1 MLCLHD
7 ELLVHTPIGDADQ
20 VTTIVENTLQETAH
34 RWQQLDRRSSVRFVA
49 DTSTVVRWSD
59 AK

>member
-7 ELLVHTPIGDADQ
+7 ELL
-20 VTTIVENTLQETAH
+20 LQASEERAEEVAEALGRCLDDSAR
-34 RWQQLDRRSSVRFVA
+34 RWAGTEDVRFVA
-49 DTSTVVRWSD
+49 DTSIIRRWSD